1 MALQTF
7 EQWFHLKPDLLDIV
21 SKLCPLFQ
29 PICPTFPSTLLPSP
43 PRQAAFLPAVPLPL
57 VSVTWEDPG
66 RWKSRKAEEGRWE
79 KPDGSQGWQG
89 EGGPQ
94 WQTPWRDGVR
104 WRPKRR
110 GRGWPLMGCF
120 WPFTVSSVKWW
131 REKTVAHGWG
141 VVRRETETKC
151 VEISGR
157 SKGKGRKIQLGR
169 TQGRRSS
176 RGILNIFMAE
186 DGIKPLMEKGN
197 SDTF

>member
-1 MALQTF
+1 MIP
-7 EQWFHLKPDLLDIV
+7 LKAWPPWHSLKAV
-21 SKLCPLFQ
+21 STVPANLSNLSLN
-29 PICPTFPSTLLPSP
+29 STTLPSSTSSLFACHP
-43 PRQAAFLPAVPLPL
+43 PSLGLSYMRG
-57 VSVTWEDPG
+57 SG
-66 RWKSRKAEEGRWE
+66 GWKSRKAEEGHWE

-186 DGIKPLMEKGN
+186 DGRKLLMEKGN